1 MHARIRQR
9 RVQTS
14 QLRSVKRIIRA
25 VVHPRKESHQALGT
39 PGRAMS
45 VNCSRDHL
53 EPSHC
58 PDLDRG
64 MILLERIERIH
75 ARPLAGNNV
84 DIARS
89 NSSRWLTGIS
99 YANGFRKRRLP
110 RDLTHIDVCPFP
122 AIIEAAAWIVPL
134 RSMNR

>member
-1 MHARIRQR
+1 MHTRIRQR

-99 YANGFRKRRLP
+99 TSTRTVFENGGCRVTLLISMCVHSRQLLKLRRGLY
-110 RDLTHIDVCPFP
+110 RS
-122 AIIEAAAWIVPL
+122 AA
-134 RSMNR
+134 